1 MFQNYLSSQL
11 KLSSMTHKPKL
22 KISGTINDL
31 ETIKK
36 SKIKVEKLT
45 ETLNKVSGSEYFPS
59 TDSGKNKINIR

>member
-1 MFQNYLSSQL
+1 
-11 KLSSMTHKPKL
+11 MTHKPKL